1 MGFEV
6 PDDLNRLLLRRAG
19 QPKRHVDPLEYR
31 GVGATADGLQV
42 HLDLLEPDRRIAR
55 AALDQQDAAGR
66 HAGEEGVGGRD
77 LFTWTPQVGWLVDHE
92 LTGAHP
98 VDRATPRGRALVQ
111 NLVYG

>member
-55 AALDQQDAAGR
+55 AALDQQDAASR
-66 HAGEEGVGGRD
+66 HAGEERVGGRD
-77 LFTWTPQVGWLVDHE
+77 LFTWATQMGRLRDHE
-92 LTGAHP
+92 LTVAHLFYP
-98 VDRATPRGRALVQ
+98 PTPRRRARRV
-111 NLVYG
+111 N